1 MRVSQAKKQ
10 CQKPSAPGSAKR
22 WAGATSIYK
31 KKRAANLSWFFQGRP
46 KLMPQNEASCRRLSP
61 SATLKITPSRVLSL
75 RRNTR
80 RVARTFL
87 SAFEGTELKNPG
99 FSATKTFMEN
109 FRQLMEIIGTAVDGV
124 GVFIVAA
131 GALVATARLLVRRT
145 QNTGNYY
152 SSYRQDIGRAI
163 LLGLEFLIAGD
174 IIRTVVVAPTI
185 QNVLVLGLI
194 VLIRTFLSLSLQL
207 EIEGRL
213 PWQRANNG

>member
-1 MRVSQAKKQ
+1 M
-10 CQKPSAPGSAKR
+10 G
-22 WAGATSIYK
+22 
-31 KKRAANLSWFFQGRP
+31 
-46 KLMPQNEASCRRLSP
+46 
-61 SATLKITPSRVLSL
+61 
-75 RRNTR
+75 
-80 RVARTFL
+80 
-87 SAFEGTELKNPG
+87 
-99 FSATKTFMEN
+99 N

-131 GALVATARLLVRRT
+131 GAIVATVRLLQHRLHD
-145 QNTGNYY
+145 TGNYY

-207 EIEGRL
+207 EIEGKL
-213 PWQRANNG
+213 PWRRADASPDRVN